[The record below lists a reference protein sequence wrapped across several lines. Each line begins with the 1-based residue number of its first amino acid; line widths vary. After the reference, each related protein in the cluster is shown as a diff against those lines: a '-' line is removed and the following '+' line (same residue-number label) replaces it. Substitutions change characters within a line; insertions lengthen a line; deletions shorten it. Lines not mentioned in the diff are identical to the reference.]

1 MPLEDIGW
9 NEFFAGQH
17 SAGIPARVASVF
29 YERFLVWTEAGEIDV
44 GVSGTLR
51 RTSPIW
57 PTVGDWVVLRDDAD
71 VIVKVLERKTKL
83 CRKQPDREIRE
94 QVLAANID
102 VLFIVT
108 GLDRDYNE
116 RRLERYLVVA
126 KQSGARPVV
135 LLNKSDLADGNGMDI
150 ADVIRK
156 TQQMDLEA
164 PVVALS
170 ALYDEAL
177 DVIPTFLSNGETAAL
192 LGSSG
197 VGKSTILNRLIGD
210 ARQLTQATRTND
222 NRGRHT
228 TTSREMFQMPGGWL
242 LIDLPGLREVQLW
255 ASQETLAESF
265 DDIQA
270 LAEGCRFRDCAHT
283 NEPGCAVR
291 DSGVDAARLENYLK
305 MQKELAYVERK
316 SDGRAARE
324 TKAKWKAIEK
334 AMRRSPQE
342 KKE

>member
-1 MPLEDIGW
+1 VILENIGW
-9 NEFFAGQH
+9 NSFFAGQH

-29 YERFLVWTEAGEIDV
+29 YERFLVWTETGEIDV

-57 PTVGDWVVLRDDAD
+57 PTVGDWVILREDAA

-102 VLFIVT
+102 VLFIVS

-135 LLNKSDLADGNGMDI
+135 LLNKSDLADGMGMDI
-150 ADVIRK
+150 AEVVKK
-156 TQQMDLEA
+156 TQQMDLEI

-170 ALYDEAL
+170 ALWDDAL
-177 DVIPTFLSNGETAAL
+177 DVIPTFLSTGETAAL

-210 ARQLTQATRTND
+210 ARQVTQATRAND

-242 LIDLPGLREVQLW
+242 LIDMPGLREVQLW
-255 ASQETLAESF
+255 ASQEHLKDSF
-265 DDIQA
+265 DDIQE
-270 LAEGCRFRDCAHT
+270 LAQGCKFRDCMHA

-291 DSGVDAARLENYLK
+291 DAGLDAGRLENYLK
-305 MQKELAYVERK
+305 MQRELAFVVRK
-316 SDGRAARE
+316 TDGKAARE

-334 AMRRSPQE
+334 AMRQSGTE